1 MLPIVAGSIAEGIA
15 DARDLYGALSEG
27 LAKPHVLDDTTL
39 DRVEAVYSE
48 TLEWVEVYE
57 RQLQR
62 WQLRR
67 LSISE
72 RAEVD
77 RLAELIPGWR
87 EQAQKLPSA
96 RQRAE
101 GGHDRRDH
109 AHRSRGS
116 SRYRCCS
123 GSDLPHSAE
132 PSRRP
137 QCRPADDG
145 DKYKPLDFARLLSEV
160 QLGRPPVVGDVDGD
174 VIAAYCRHLA
184 ASGGRG
190 GGSAAPATVRVIVD
204 GSRLGPGSRA

>member
-77 RLAELIPGWR
+77 RLAELIPGTIDAIMR
-87 EQAQKLPSA
+87 SDP
-96 RQRAE
+96 AE
-101 GGHDRRDH
+101 LAVQVLLG
-109 AHRSRGS
+109 
-116 SRYRCCS
+116 
-123 GSDLPHSAE
+123 L
-132 PSRRP
+132 
-137 QCRPADDG
+137 RPA
-145 DKYKPLDFARLLSEV
+145 
-160 QLGRPPVVGDVDGD
+160 Q
-174 VIAAYCRHLA
+174 
-184 ASGGRG
+184 
-190 GGSAAPATVRVIVD
+190 
-204 GSRLGPGSRA
+204 

>member
-1 MLPIVAGSIAEGIA
+1 MCRWRTRFAARSGFRPSRAAGTAGRFSGAVRPSEHKEPPRDLPIAMLPIVAGSIADGIA

-72 RAEVD
+72 GAEVD

-87 EQAQKLPSA
+87 EQAQSCLQLASELKAGTTDAIKRSDP
-96 RQRAE
+96 AE
-101 GGHDRRDH
+101 LAVQVLLG
-109 AHRSRGS
+109 
-116 SRYRCCS
+116 
-123 GSDLPHSAE
+123 L
-132 PSRRP
+132 
-137 QCRPADDG
+137 RPA
-145 DKYKPLDFARLLSEV
+145 P
-160 QLGRPPVVGDVDGD
+160 
-174 VIAAYCRHLA
+174 
-184 ASGGRG
+184 
-190 GGSAAPATVRVIVD
+190 
-204 GSRLGPGSRA
+204 